1 MVRWPAPDRL
11 SRTSAP
17 IIERFKKTSAAK
29 DLEQDPREWV
39 LAQWPWLPDAPYGFT
54 ARASDGEERRIMI
67 DGDDTLTVH
76 VSHPAHTAHP
86 ARA

>member
-1 MVRWPAPDRL
+1 MVRWPASDRL

-17 IIERFKKTSAAK
+17 LIERFKKTSAAK

-54 ARASDGEERRIMI
+54 VLASDGEERRIMI
-67 DGDDTLTVH
+67 DGDDTLTVR
-76 VSHPAHTAHP
+76 VSHPGLP
-86 ARA
+86 ARAAGA